1 MSENNNAGQ
10 AEAVKI
16 PMWKKICYGSGA
28 SGHKPGCK
36 ACLLFQKNIS
46 NGKTVDIIK
55 NKTYNNN
62 NKYIKNIEYVV
73 NIGDEYETY

>member
-1 MSENNNAGQ
+1 MDLNVAALAFS
-10 AEAVKI
+10 
-16 PMWKKICYGSGA
+16 
-28 SGHKPGCK
+28 
-36 ACLLFQKNIS
+36 KNIS

-62 NKYIKNIEYVV
+62 NKYIKNIEYVA